1 MTWNNLCDFL
11 LKSLILIE
19 LLNIMKIQIDI
30 EDSVLGIINKV
41 EYDNNANMDNG
52 IVVENFPFQYLNS
65 YPS

>member
-1 MTWNNLCDFL
+1 MYDFL

-41 EYDNNANMDNG
+41 EYGNNANMDNG